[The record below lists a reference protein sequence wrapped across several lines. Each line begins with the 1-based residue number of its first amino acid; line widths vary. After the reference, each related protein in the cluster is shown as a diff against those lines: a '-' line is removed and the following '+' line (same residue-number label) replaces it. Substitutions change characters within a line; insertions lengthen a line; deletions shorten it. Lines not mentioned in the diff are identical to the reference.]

1 MNTQDIIGNFNILVE
16 KIIKSVENEVYKN
29 IDSIL
34 VIDKKI
40 FKVEPLNKLI
50 LEDDINGFIMLA
62 NAMILFYFVYYIFS
76 TLISLYNGNQII
88 NINKYI
94 IKMVVIVIAV
104 NSSYYICKQIID
116 IFYVVTDVIDTIGLD
131 ITGKELIFQNFREV
145 INIVEDLDTTD
156 ILSMNGIIK
165 SFISFGSI
173 SIFISLAIKYTSVIF
188 LILISPIAI
197 MCLSN
202 NITSGIFFSWG
213 KMLILLLS
221 NQIIMK
227 MIMLIP
233 MACKDT
239 KTIFYKI
246 ILVGSIYILYKI
258 DTFQRELFSKICIP
272 KKEEWN
278 IKYTIYSNYKRNN
291 KWKGII
297 EYKTLLILAI
307 YFLLSINIIKYFNF
321 SFLTSAYVL
330 LVLFIPAFAIVFIDV
345 QNENGIS
352 ALHVILEFYLKNKIY
367 VKLGLYSKCC
377 SVYVNKN
384 QKCIFMSNLLKNL
397 KIKLK
402 NEEIVDNI
410 ENISE
415 VWYIINIVI
424 IKIIYKFICRRIL
437 MEKQIIDNY
446 NCESMQIVDLFL
458 LLDSEFAKLF
468 EGMLVNKIQIKV
480 LKNDFEKIKEIVD
493 RQYLRFKKNN
503 YFLPEFY
510 FGSLVY
516 EYERKIKKY
525 ILDCDISL
533 ENYSSYFYANISI
546 IRTIGCDNLLLEF
559 FIKYGDR
566 EIKLW

>member
-94 IKMVVIVIAV
+94 IKMVVIVIAL

-272 KKEEWN
+272 KKEE
-278 IKYTIYSNYKRNN
+278 
-291 KWKGII
+291 
-297 EYKTLLILAI
+297 
-307 YFLLSINIIKYFNF
+307 
-321 SFLTSAYVL
+321 
-330 LVLFIPAFAIVFIDV
+330 
-345 QNENGIS
+345 
-352 ALHVILEFYLKNKIY
+352 
-367 VKLGLYSKCC
+367 
-377 SVYVNKN
+377 
-384 QKCIFMSNLLKNL
+384 
-397 KIKLK
+397 
-402 NEEIVDNI
+402 
-410 ENISE
+410 
-415 VWYIINIVI
+415 
-424 IKIIYKFICRRIL
+424 
-437 MEKQIIDNY
+437 
-446 NCESMQIVDLFL
+446 
-458 LLDSEFAKLF
+458 
-468 EGMLVNKIQIKV
+468 
-480 LKNDFEKIKEIVD
+480 
-493 RQYLRFKKNN
+493 
-503 YFLPEFY
+503 
-510 FGSLVY
+510 
-516 EYERKIKKY
+516 
-525 ILDCDISL
+525 
-533 ENYSSYFYANISI
+533 
-546 IRTIGCDNLLLEF
+546 
-559 FIKYGDR
+559 
-566 EIKLW
+566 